1 MGYTPWGRKALDM
14 TDTFTFIVVYNV
26 VPISVVQQS
35 DSLIHIRHSFF
46 FFGCNLCHGGGG
58 GSLSSPTRDGTHGP
72 CIGSSVLTTGP
83 PEKSSFFILSTMVY
97 HRILTIVPC
106 ATQ

>member
-58 GSLSSPTRDGTHGP
+58 GISACVVLW
-72 CIGSSVLTTGP
+72 SVYGQLRLQCMI
-83 PEKSSFFILSTMVY
+83 SHMIS
-97 HRILTIVPC
+97 
-106 ATQ
+106 A

>member
-46 FFGCNLCHGGGG
+46 FWL
-58 GSLSSPTRDGTHGP
+58 
-72 CIGSSVLTTGP
+72 
-83 PEKSSFFILSTMVY
+83 
-97 HRILTIVPC
+97 
-106 ATQ
+106 

>member
-46 FFGCNLCHGGGG
+46 FLAVTCVMVVVGGVLVPQPGME
-58 GSLSSPTRDGTHGP
+58 PTAPARIKGAKCPFDLQF
-72 CIGSSVLTTGP
+72 LTWDF
-83 PEKSSFFILSTMVY
+83 S
-97 HRILTIVPC
+97 
-106 ATQ
+106 